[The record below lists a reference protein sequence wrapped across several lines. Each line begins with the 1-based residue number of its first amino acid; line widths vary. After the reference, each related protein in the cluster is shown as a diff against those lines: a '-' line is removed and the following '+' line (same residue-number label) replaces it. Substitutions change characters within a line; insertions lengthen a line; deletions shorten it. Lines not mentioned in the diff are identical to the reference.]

1 MKWEGLLPLNGL
13 LRKAAIVSGSE
24 VTTTTT
30 SRRRKKSPSY
40 RRSPLIRNPSDSS
53 FLAHC
58 DVDHNKNSS
67 PSLWPVRPVVVL
79 NWDQVICVFKN
90 FFSFFGPNPIWKYSC
105 HGSN

>member
-1 MKWEGLLPLNGL
+1 MMSELMMKWEGLLPLNGL

-24 VTTTTT
+24 VSTTT

-40 RRSPLIRNPSDSS
+40 RRSPLIRNPSDSIS

-58 DVDHNKNSS
+58 DDDNNQNSS

-79 NWDQVICVFKN
+79 NWDQVSCVFEN
-90 FFSFFGPNPIWKYSC
+90 LLFFFWI
-105 HGSN
+105 